1 MPFFQDET
9 DCSLL
14 RKVVGTK
21 VQPSMKGLQYKPVL
35 SSSQDGFEL
44 FRSCQRDADLII
56 WLFLFPRVV
65 RSFTSEAQLLLEDVN
80 MGTKTCC
87 YAPFFCP
94 AVATCVQ
101 QVVLLERQPFLEI
114 IPFFPVYCRS

>member
-35 SSSQDGFEL
+35 SSSQDGFEIVKIMSKRCWFDHMVVFVSSCSEVIHL
-44 FRSCQRDADLII
+44 RSSTFARRC
-56 WLFLFPRVV
+56 
-65 RSFTSEAQLLLEDVN
+65 
-80 MGTKTCC
+80 
-87 YAPFFCP
+87 
-94 AVATCVQ
+94 
-101 QVVLLERQPFLEI
+101 
-114 IPFFPVYCRS
+114 

>member
-1 MPFFQDET
+1 MPFFQDGT

-65 RSFTSEAQLLLEDVN
+65 RSFTSEAQLLLEDGN
-80 MGTKTCC
+80 KNLLLCALLLPCSSYM
-87 YAPFFCP
+87 CP
-94 AVATCVQ
+94 AGGAIRTSTFSRNHPILSGLL
-101 QVVLLERQPFLEI
+101 QVI
-114 IPFFPVYCRS
+114 M